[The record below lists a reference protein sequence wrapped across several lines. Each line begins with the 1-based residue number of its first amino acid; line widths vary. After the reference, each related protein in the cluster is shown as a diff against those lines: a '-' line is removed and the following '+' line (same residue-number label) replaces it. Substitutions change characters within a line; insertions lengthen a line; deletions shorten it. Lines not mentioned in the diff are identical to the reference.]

1 MSSGLLVLLQEELTL
16 AQTFNHS
23 FSHGELN
30 PELYGRVDLQYYNQ
44 SAATLKN
51 MAVMP
56 GGSARKRFGSR
67 IVSRLPVN
75 DSNIHQTLLNLIP
88 YQDKLLALYTR
99 FDSAAP
105 PKVYLDVYTCEIDT
119 TTLPTDTLTD
129 GAKISV
135 EMPGSFAIRDF
146 TATNDGLILTFDD
159 PIPPYVIKSDLS
171 AITPVDF
178 INPPTQA
185 SKTTDYSGF
194 TFTLSAVVQG
204 SATLTSSSAIFDA
217 ADVGGRVE
225 GFGAADTTN
234 IGVANI
240 TAFTST
246 VEVTVDIIA
255 QFAAGYLALP
265 APGGLPGSTLIIETP
280 SWSDDEGWPRV
291 CAFYEDRLIFANSR
305 TYEST
310 MWFSAVGR
318 YNDFNQGRG
327 LDSDAIDFT
336 IASTTNLEIFW
347 IISGRSLQIFTNVAV
362 YASPMWG
369 LQSLTPS
376 QITFRQQTP
385 VGCIEKCKPVVLE
398 DWTIFAKTGGKS
410 LLALSYQNDGQSFTS
425 TDISAFSSHL
435 IEEPSRLVVYAEN
448 TVTDGNILF
457 ANMKDDN
464 TALMQS
470 LTGQNVQA
478 WSSTDASYKFIT
490 VLGTAAYFVNQ
501 TPLVLVSEGELPPN
515 STANTLLIVD
525 WALPTDS
532 TLFLELPITPP
543 VFKILEVD
551 DNILK
556 YQDVESPELNFEWY
570 FGWTAALADRTD
582 GKWAGVEIIAEVET
596 LPAHVVNNQGDNI
609 YSPKRINRITIQYFM
624 STTFTVNTDITV
636 SITANFDVPSP
647 GTVANVRASGI
658 ERVYNFNAGW
668 GRSPNIKITAGYGF
682 MQILGVES
690 QVSGGG

>member
-1 MSSGLLVLLQEELTL
+1 L

-51 MAVMP
+51 MVVMP
-56 GGSARKRFGSR
+56 GGSARKRFGTR

-75 DSNIHQTLLNLIP
+75 SDSNNQQLIKLIP
-88 YQDKLLALYTR
+88 YQDKLLALYSV
-99 FDSAAP
+99 DSSP
-105 PKVYLDVYTCEIDT
+105 VGTKSLVVYDCLINTKD
-119 TTLPTDTLTD
+119 LPTDTEKSGT
-129 GAKISV
+129 KISV
-135 EMPGSFAIRDF
+135 DLPDFTIRDF
-146 TATNDGLILTFDD
+146 TATNDGLVITFENVKPHIID
-159 PIPPYVIKSDLS
+159 KSITS
-171 AITPVDF
+171 ITPVDF

-185 SKTTDYSGF
+185 SKTTDYSTF
-194 TFTLSAVVQG
+194 TFTLSSVVQG
-204 SATLTSSSAIFDA
+204 TATLVSSLPIFDA
-217 ADVGGRVE
+217 QDVGGRIE
-225 GFGAADTTN
+225 GFGPADTTN

-240 TAFTST
+240 VGFSSVTQVS
-246 VEVTVDIIA
+246 VEIIS
-255 QFAAGYLALP
+255 QFADGYKSTP

-280 SWSDDEGWPRV
+280 SWSDAKGWPRV
-291 CAFYEDRLIFANSR
+291 CAFYEDRLIFANSFS
-305 TYEST
+305 YNST
-310 MWFSAVGR
+310 MWFSSVGR

-347 IISGRSLQIFTNVAV
+347 IISGRSLQIFTNRAV

-385 VGCIEKCKPVVLE
+385 VGCINECKPVVLE

-425 TDISAFSSHL
+425 SDITAFSSHL
-435 IEEPSRLVVYAEN
+435 IKDPSELVVYAEN
-448 TVTDGNILF
+448 TETDGNILF
-457 ANMKDDN
+457 TNMASLS

-478 WSSTDASYKFIT
+478 WSSTDSTFNFIT
-490 VLGTAAYFVNQ
+490 VLNTAAYFVSK
-501 TPLVLVSEGELPPN
+501 TPMVLVSEGTLMPDT
-515 STANTLLIVD
+515 SANTLEIID
-525 WALPTDS
+525 WNLPTDS
-532 TLFLELPITPP
+532 TLYTPPPTSGPVFTIVDGQTPIIKYTNLTNNLDFEKYDTWGDALANRNTDWAGLPISCN
-543 VFKILEVD
+543 L
-551 DNILK
+551 
-556 YQDVESPELNFEWY
+556 
-570 FGWTAALADRTD
+570 
-582 GKWAGVEIIAEVET
+582 ET
-596 LPAHVVNNQGDNI
+596 LPAHVVSNQGDNI
-609 YSPKRINRITIQYFM
+609 YSPKRINRITIQYYLS
-624 STTFTVNTDITV
+624 STFEVNDDHSVTVTSTDAAGQI
-636 SITANFDVPSP
+636 SNA
-647 GTVANVRASGI
+647 RQSGI
-658 ERVYNFNAGW
+658 ERFYNFNAGW